1 MRFVNIKFE
10 NRRGQRLAAR
20 LELPI
25 DQHPEHFAIF
35 AHCFTCSK
43 NLSAVKNI
51 SHALSRKGF
60 GVLRFDFT
68 GLGNSEGDFAETNF
82 SSNVDDLLDAAEYLR
97 QHHRAPSI
105 LVGHSLGGAAVY
117 FAANELESVDAVV
130 SIGAPSEP
138 EHVRHLMQNKEEE
151 ILESGE
157 AEVNIGG
164 RPFTIQKHFLE
175 DLESRKLEAILPNM
189 RKSIL
194 IMHSPQDET
203 VEVENARLL
212 YNVAHHPKSFVS
224 LDGADHLLS
233 NGEDS
238 FYVGEV
244 IASWASRY
252 LPRGVERTLKSKHD
266 VVGRI
271 GTQKYTTDIQID
283 GHNIIADEPK
293 DVGGQD
299 FGPNPYDLV
308 SAGLVACT
316 SMTLRMYADHN
327 GWPLTG
333 VTVHVDHGKRHAEDC
348 ATVEEGGKKIDHFDR
363 FIELEGDLDESQRK
377 RLLQIADKCPVHKTL
392 HEEVVVNSQLI

>member
-10 NRRGQRLAAR
+10 NRSGQRLAAR

-97 QHHRAPSI
+97 QNHRAPSI

-117 FAANELESVDAVV
+117 FAANELESVEAVV

-138 EHVRHLMQNKEEE
+138 EHVRHLVQNKEEE
-151 ILESGE
+151 ILEAGE

-164 RPFTIQKHFLE
+164 RAFTIQKHFLE
-175 DLESRKLEAILPNM
+175 DLESRKLEAILPYM

-212 YNVAHHPKSFVS
+212 YNAAHHPKSFVS

-252 LPRGVERTLKSKHD
+252 LPRKEEKTLKSKHD

-293 DVGGQD
+293 DAGGQD
-299 FGPNPYDLV
+299 FGPTPYDLV

-316 SMTLRMYADHN
+316 SMTLRMYADHK

-348 ATVEEGGKKIDHFDR
+348 AAVDEGGKKIDHFDR

-392 HEEVVVNSQLI
+392 HEEVVVNTQLL